1 VVYRNKMPRRA
12 DNNANVPWTEAYGE
26 SIEDRAQ
33 NIFDGTVP
41 VTVRPDNEPEE
52 GMATENV
59 LEEGGQSVEVQD
71 INFTRRYIGY
81 EAPNDEV
88 VYVRSQRY
96 GEIVANTGSHRNNA
110 LGHVDDNGIL
120 KSVYAVTFDQP
131 IINAPQA
138 TSCTCEYANDDNCK
152 HMLAAQEFLREHN
165 FDDDGGGGGFVD
177 DDDNNIMEDD
187 EYGGFNPN
195 EAAEVQDVDAF
206 ADGTIG
212 GRLRQRR
219 MTERQ
224 GPRRSTRQRR
234 STMRSGGTL
243 DGDIFVSSF
252 VSSQNQLY
260 ECVEE
265 LEKLKL

>member
-1 VVYRNKMPRRA
+1 MPRRA
-12 DNNANVPWTEAYGE
+12 DNNANVPWTEAYGD

-41 VTVRPDNEPEE
+41 LTVLQPGNQPQIGLENEFVVQDDGE
-52 GMATENV
+52 
-59 LEEGGQSVEVQD
+59 SIEVQD

-96 GEIVANTGSHRNNA
+96 GEIVANTRSHRNN
-110 LGHVDDNGIL
+110 GRGVIDQETGIL
-120 KSVYAVTFDQP
+120 KAVYAVTG
-131 IINAPQA
+131 A
-138 TSCTCEYANDDNCK
+138 TSCTCQHYVINNDCK
-152 HMLAAQEFLREHN
+152 HIQAVQLLLDYEQQQQN
-165 FDDDGGGGGFVD
+165 DGGGGGFVD
-177 DDDNNIMEDD
+177 DNNMMDVD
-187 EYGGFNPN
+187 EFGFNPN
-195 EAAEVQDVDAF
+195 EVAEVQDVDAF

-224 GPRRSTRQRR
+224 QPRRSGRQRR
-234 STMRSGGTL
+234 STRRSGGTL

-252 VSSQNQLY
+252 ASSQNQLY
-260 ECVEE
+260 EFVEE
-265 LEKLKL
+265 LERLKL

>member
-1 VVYRNKMPRRA
+1 MPRRA
-12 DNNANVPWTEAYGE
+12 DNNANVAWTEAYGG
-26 SIEDRAQ
+26 SIEERAQ

-59 LEEGGQSVEVQD
+59 LEEGGQSIEVQD
-71 INFTRRYIGY
+71 INFTRPYIGHIN
-81 EAPNDEV
+81 PNDEV

-96 GEIVANTGSHRNNA
+96 GEIVTGQERTKSHNVNIDIGYIEGR
-110 LGHVDDNGIL
+110 IL

-138 TSCTCEYANDDNCK
+138 ASCTCAYANDENCK
-152 HMLAAQEFLREHN
+152 HMLAAQQFLEQYQFPDN
-165 FDDDGGGGGFVD
+165 FGD

-195 EAAEVQDVDAF
+195 EAVEVQAVDAF

-219 MTERQ
+219 AEERQ
-224 GPRRSTRQRR
+224 QPRRSGRQRR
-234 STMRSGGTL
+234 STRGSGGWF
-243 DGDIFVSSF
+243 DGAIYRGP
-252 VSSQNQLY
+252 QNQLY
-260 ECVEE
+260 EFVEE

>member
-1 VVYRNKMPRRA
+1 MVYRNKMPRRA
-12 DNNANVPWTEAYGE
+12 DINNTYIKWEVAYGE
-26 SIEDRAQ
+26 NIDARAE
-33 NIFDGTVP
+33 NILNGNFPDTV
-41 VTVRPDNEPEE
+41 TNGNRPATGQANEFVFEDNE
-52 GMATENV
+52 N
-59 LEEGGQSVEVQD
+59 SIEVQD
-71 INFTRRYIGY
+71 INFTEPYIGHIN
-81 EAPNDEV
+81 PNDEV
-88 VYVRSQRY
+88 LYVRSQRY
-96 GEIVANTGSHRNNA
+96 GEIVANTRSHGNNDR
-110 LGHVDDNGIL
+110 GVIDGIL

-131 IINAPQA
+131 IIDAPA
-138 TSCTCEYANDDNCK
+138 PTACTCDSQYTNDNGNCK
-152 HMLAAQEFLREHN
+152 HMQAAQQFLQQNPFPDN
-165 FDDDGGGGGFVD
+165 FGD
-177 DDDNNIMEDD
+177 DDDNIMEDD

-234 STMRSGGTL
+234 STRRSGGTL

-252 VSSQNQLY
+252 ASSQNQLY